1 MALLRGRSRDTP
13 TSRDK
18 LRYLL
23 YCFHQFFFTLS
34 CVHVSFCYRLYLNK
48 MLFFYS
54 FRKRNIFD
62 NMVQMMEKYADNLEE
77 LVAEKT
83 VQLMDEKRKTDAL
96 LESILPR

>member
-1 MALLRGRSRDTP
+1 M
-13 TSRDK
+13 
-18 LRYLL
+18 
-23 YCFHQFFFTLS
+23 
-34 CVHVSFCYRLYLNK
+34 N
-48 MLFFYS
+48 
-54 FRKRNIFD
+54 RKKNIFD